1 MMKIFDKLT
10 NKNFELFA
18 SHHYNNPECTE
29 IEEFKDDLRRFKYL
43 KRLLRRYE
51 MTGDLQERLILNHII
66 VIYNVFGIKAANRMM
81 WFKVEEEHFSALKT
95 FLIFLHYLPEDYKVE
110 VPLDEFVVQRLRNI

>member
-1 MMKIFDKLT
+1 MKIFDKLT

-18 SHHYNNPECTE
+18 SQHYNNPECTE

-81 WFKVEEEHFSALKT
+81 WFKVEEEHFSTLKT